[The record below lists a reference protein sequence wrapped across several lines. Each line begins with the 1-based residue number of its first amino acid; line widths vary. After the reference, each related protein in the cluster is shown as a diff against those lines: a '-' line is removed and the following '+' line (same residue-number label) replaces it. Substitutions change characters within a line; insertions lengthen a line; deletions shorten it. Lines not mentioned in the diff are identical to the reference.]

1 MKRVSAEVRWPG
13 SRSKED
19 TMSRRLTLIA
29 ACALALAVC
38 ASMRAQDSSSSSPS
52 LGDLAR
58 QAQKDKDKA
67 NKPTAK
73 VLTND
78 DLPSGSGGVSAPLG
92 GGPGQSTQLTSGS
105 KSGADPSPAEK
116 LAMLESVL
124 DRVEALDRATLVH
137 NALNGKDVDFPG
149 RAKWEERLFAA
160 RETYV
165 AQAREVIQKA
175 RQIVASADSLKGNQ
189 DPSDPRVKEMSARL
203 QTLIRDA
210 VRTDSAFQAVMI
222 EGRDLA
228 DQPAAH

>member
-1 MKRVSAEVRWPG
+1 
-13 SRSKED
+13 
-19 TMSRRLTLIA
+19 MSRRLTLIA
-29 ACALALAVC
+29 ACALALAAC

-58 QAQKDKDKA
+58 QAQKDKDKDKA
-67 NKPTAK
+67 NKATAK

-78 DLPSGSGGVSAPLG
+78 DLPSGSGGASATLG
-92 GGPGQSTQLTSGS
+92 GGLGQTAQLTPGG

-116 LAMLESVL
+116 LAMLEAVL

-149 RAKWEERLFAA
+149 RAKWEERLLAA
-160 RETYV
+160 RQTYV
-165 AQAREVIQKA
+165 IQARDVIQKA
-175 RQIVASADSLKGNQ
+175 RQIVDSAESLKGNQ

-228 DQPAAH
+228 AQGAAQ